1 MRKQDS
7 CLSFNKYGIFILRL
21 RIIRSNPNDLHIGN
35 EIGHYSV
42 IIGYLIYS
50 VIKNAILTL
59 LFFILIVYKYFLK
72 GSFSILKD
80 QICFLTLPSFILK
93 DQKYF
98 LKGSFFILKDQI
110 IFLTLP
116 FFILK
121 DQKYFLKGMFFILK
135 DQIIFLTLPFFYL
148 MDQKYFLKGMFF
160 ILKGQLSNRLSV
172 ITHFDLLDRVVSYMS
187 FIRRTWGGKYI

>member
-50 VIKNAILTL
+50 VIKNAILTFP
-59 LFFILIVYKYFLK
+59 FFILMVYKYFLK

-80 QICFLTLPSFILK
+80 QIIFLTLPFFNLMVH
-93 DQKYF
+93 KYF

-110 IFLTLP
+110 IFLKPP
-116 FFILK
+116 FSILK
-121 DQKYFLKGMFFILK
+121 VHKYFLKGYFFNLK
-135 DQIIFLTLPFFYL
+135 GQITFLTPPFFNL
-148 MDQKYFLKGMFF
+148 MDQKYFLEGIFLF
-160 ILKGQLSNRLSV
+160 
-172 ITHFDLLDRVVSYMS
+172 
-187 FIRRTWGGKYI
+187 